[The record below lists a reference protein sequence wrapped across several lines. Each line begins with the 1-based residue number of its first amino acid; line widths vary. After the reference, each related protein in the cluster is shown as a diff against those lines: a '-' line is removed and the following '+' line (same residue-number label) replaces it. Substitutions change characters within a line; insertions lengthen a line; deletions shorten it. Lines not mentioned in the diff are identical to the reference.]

1 MAAHSYRILAES
13 FGRLFSDEKRKQLSV
28 AMDYAPGMD
37 ELDYDDWKRLRDA
50 LEQRE
55 SGEIDG
61 FELERI
67 VMEVLATQ
75 AKEWMELDKPL
86 GHTDWFQRKYN

>member
-1 MAAHSYRILAES
+1 MGAHSYRILAES
-13 FGRLFSDEKRKQLSV
+13 FGRLFSDEKRKQLQV

-37 ELDYDDWKRLRDA
+37 ELDLEDWRRLRDA

-55 SGEIDG
+55 AGGIDG
-61 FELERI
+61 FELEQI

-75 AKEWMELDKPL
+75 AKEWLELGKPL
-86 GHTDWFQRKYN
+86 CHTDWLQKKYN